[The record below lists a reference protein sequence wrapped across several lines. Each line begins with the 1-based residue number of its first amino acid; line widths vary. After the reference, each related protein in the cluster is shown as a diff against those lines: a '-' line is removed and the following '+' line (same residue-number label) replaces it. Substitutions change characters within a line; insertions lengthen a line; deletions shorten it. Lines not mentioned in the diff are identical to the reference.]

1 MPKFDWGAMQK
12 ADEAP
17 PTQKSGSTFDW
28 GSMQKADA
36 PARPDASGKFS
47 WDKMQ
52 KRAEPSTST
61 GMAALE
67 GFGNAASMGYL
78 PQLQAGAETVGPK
91 TESAIARGFGVDTP
105 QSVDEKL
112 RAQGFKIEQ
121 PENTYISERD
131 ANIKRMQKQSEEHPI
146 AAGAAGLAGG
156 LATGIATSALAPINA
171 ASRIGRALQAA
182 KAGAIMGAVA
192 NPGDTEGQLADGL
205 QIGDRAGNS
214 AKGGALGGVMQG
226 GLETLSKVTGAL
238 ANIPK
243 SLQDRAAERAFKSS
257 GAMLKDYRRAASKPV
272 YDAAGKIIP
281 GEDRVGVLGKYMLE
295 KGLIKPGMTVDDI
308 RAAAESLASK
318 HGEDVTSIL
327 EKLDA
332 AGLDAPSAQGLST
345 LIQKEAEP
353 LKDMVTAKPT
363 YKTLQN
369 LSKDVKSF
377 AAKEAPIVESQGAV
391 GPLTGKGTE
400 FLTDPV
406 TGEVIGKFHNG
417 NLVKS
422 GGPSISPEM
431 AAAETAITPTN
442 IASTGAG
449 GTFKNAQQIKKFIA
463 DQVESAGGFQSLSP
477 TEKNLALRKAYTV
490 VKSEMEKSAGKAA
503 QDIGDPGVLNRY
515 LDAKSGYRNAE
526 EIAGIAKDYG
536 LRNRSN
542 KPGSLT
548 DYMTGI
554 GGMVAGAATGN
565 DLESKVKNALIG
577 ASLGGVNKLGRKY
590 GNPLLSSGMYK
601 AGKAL
606 ESLPLVGEAGQTLAP
621 LLAKAERS
629 PLATANAIRAVS
641 EPKLNENGS
650 SLRGESKWASA
661 GGQKLG
667 LSQNEIDQAMKSRD
681 SMRMLIEASDLPAG
695 SKQLERIRAQIKN
708 RGKQ

>member
-1 MPKFDWGAMQK
+1 MPKPWERFQQASEASAPQNS
-12 ADEAP
+12 ADGGKPPWEKFADAEAP
-17 PTQKSGSTFDW
+17 GPWSKFQTQAKPSPTTN
-28 GSMQKADA
+28 
-36 PARPDASGKFS
+36 
-47 WDKMQ
+47 
-52 KRAEPSTST
+52 T
-61 GMAALE
+61 GQAFVESLGNSAA
-67 GFGNAASMGYL
+67 AGYL
-78 PQLQAGAETVGPK
+78 PQLQGATDVAMDSVSD
-91 TESAIARGFGVDTP
+91 SAIAKGFGVSVP

-112 RAQGFKIEQ
+112 KAQGFNIPKSKLSYAEA
-121 PENTYISERD
+121 RD
-131 ANIKRMQKQSEEHPI
+131 ANIRRIQKEAEEHPI
-146 AAGAAGLAGG
+146 ASAAGG
-156 LATGIATSALAPINA
+156 LTGGLAAGVATSAIAPINA
-171 ASRIGRALQAA
+171 ASRIGRVVQAA
-182 KAGAIMGAVA
+182 KGGAILGAVA
-192 NPGDTEGQLADGL
+192 NPGDTEGEVSGL
-205 QIGDRAGNS
+205 QLSDRASNA

-226 GLETLSKVTGAL
+226 GVETLSKVAGAL

-295 KGLIKPGMTVDDI
+295 NGLVKPGMTVDDI
-308 RAAAESLASK
+308 RAAAETLASK
-318 HGEDVTSIL
+318 HGGDVTSIL
-327 EKLDA
+327 EKLDT

-377 AAKEAPIVESQGAV
+377 AAKEAPVVESQGAV
-391 GPLTGKGTE
+391 APLTGKGTE

-422 GGPSISPEM
+422 GGPSVSPEM

-449 GTFKNAQQIKKFIA
+449 GTFKNAQQIKKFIG

-477 TEKNLALRKAYTV
+477 TEKNLALRKAYTI
-490 VKSEMEKSAGKAA
+490 VKNEMEKSAGKAA

-526 EIAGIAKDYG
+526 EISQIAKDAG
-536 LRNRSN
+536 LRDRSN
-542 KPGSLT
+542 RAISLT
-548 DYMTGI
+548 DYMSGL
-554 GGMVAGAATGN
+554 GGAAAGAATGDN
-565 DLESKVKNALIG
+565 TESKIKNALIG
-577 ASLGGVNKLGRKY
+577 ASLGGINKLGRKY
-590 GNPLLSSGMYK
+590 GNPMLSSGMYK

-606 ESLPLVGEAGQTLAP
+606 ERLPLIGDAGEALAP

-629 PLATANAIRAVS
+629 PLSVAVAEQQVS
-641 EPKLNENGS
+641 KPKL
-650 SLRGESKWASA
+650 GESKWADR

-667 LSQNEIDQAMKSRD
+667 LSQAEIDEAMNSRD
-681 SMRMLIEASDLPAG
+681 GKRMLIEASDLPAG
-695 SKQLERIRAQIKN
+695 SKQLERIRSQIKN